1 MLDDATDGGGQ
12 QLACPQSPKNGR
24 TAQTPPKSA
33 NDRQTGHS
41 APSGHFCDDAS
52 QGRHRR
58 HVPSMSTVAAIAL
71 IGVGEFFA
79 APASR
84 AVADEIFD
92 QMAGAIAAYDASS
105 KTCYYEDAVGPALN
119 KLDQYLSTYRKMGW
133 QAAKSQGGGALEPL
147 KSMGS
152 MLGGTECQSYGLLV
166 GAGLASGIAVIGFD
180 PAVIEAMDRLFAK
193 SGGRALER
201 AESQVPPVSS
211 GAALGPT
218 LNDARAEE
226 TVYNCT
232 ISVGLNSY
240 SPHQCSFAAE
250 EGKIRIGWPG
260 AETRRLWLDLHVSPP
275 RPAAEA
281 TWSGVD
287 GKSEAGID
295 LGQVIFSNGCW
306 ANTDVQICF
315 VRDSHFNPAV
325 GDKPSDC
332 CDDTPATQ
340 TKPPVTAT
348 ENGPVG
354 QSPDFGK
361 WILAASQGNV
371 EHILRHSPG
380 NELNI
385 SCDDD
390 SESLIASIFLEIEG
404 QRPPANSTVRVFSRG
419 GELQI
424 GVDEHGVG
432 ETQCMAC
439 SSNFKALLDILR
451 KEEDI
456 TVATT
461 DGRSLYLETTGGS
474 QAFSGNE
481 CKTFFD

>member
-275 RPAAEA
+275 RPRRRGNMERRGREIGSRHRPWAGNIFERLLGEYRRPDMLRARQPLQSSRRRQA
-281 TWSGVD
+281 IGLLRRYASDTNKTSCNRHRKWSCRT
-287 GKSEAGID
+287 IP
-295 LGQVIFSNGCW
+295 
-306 ANTDVQICF
+306 
-315 VRDSHFNPAV
+315 R
-325 GDKPSDC
+325 
-332 CDDTPATQ
+332 
-340 TKPPVTAT
+340 
-348 ENGPVG
+348 
-354 QSPDFGK
+354 
-361 WILAASQGNV
+361 
-371 EHILRHSPG
+371 LR
-380 NELNI
+380 
-385 SCDDD
+385 
-390 SESLIASIFLEIEG
+390 
-404 QRPPANSTVRVFSRG
+404 
-419 GELQI
+419 
-424 GVDEHGVG
+424 
-432 ETQCMAC
+432 
-439 SSNFKALLDILR
+439 
-451 KEEDI
+451 
-456 TVATT
+456 
-461 DGRSLYLETTGGS
+461 
-474 QAFSGNE
+474 
-481 CKTFFD
+481 